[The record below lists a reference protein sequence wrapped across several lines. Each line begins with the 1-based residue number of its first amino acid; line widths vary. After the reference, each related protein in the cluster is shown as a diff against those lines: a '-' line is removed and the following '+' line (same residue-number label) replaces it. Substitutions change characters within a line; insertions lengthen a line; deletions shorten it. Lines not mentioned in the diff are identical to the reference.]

1 MKSTH
6 PHTQERIHSVHAH
19 QRVFSPL
26 RRVMLGGLLRP
37 LLAACGLVLLPAAA
51 AAAVRFNYNNGFYY
65 HDVSNGNGNGE
76 IYFNG
81 VRLFVESP
89 QASVSA
95 TRGSSVT
102 LPCHFHYEPE
112 LSAPRRT
119 RVKWSWLPANAVGE
133 PAYPPTAPAYA
144 IETQVM
150 VAMGNRH
157 RSYGGFRGRVRLRR
171 SAPGD
176 LSLVIN
182 ELRLNDTGR
191 YRCEVIDGLEDE
203 SITVELE
210 LRGVVFPYY
219 SDKGRYRLNFLGA
232 QQACQDQD
240 AALATF
246 EQLFTAWDEG
256 LDWCNAGWLA
266 DGTVQYPI
274 TAPRDGCG
282 GSDLAPGL
290 RSYGQRHRLLHR
302 FDAFCFSASIKGSV
316 YFLAS
321 PTKLNFTEAL
331 QACAENSSHIAK
343 VGQLYAAWRLTG
355 LDRCDAGWL
364 ADGSVRYPITKA
376 RVNCGPPE
384 PGVRSFGFPPRH
396 QKFGV
401 YCYR

>member
-1 MKSTH
+1 
-6 PHTQERIHSVHAH
+6 
-19 QRVFSPL
+19 
-26 RRVMLGGLLRP
+26 MLVGLLRP
-37 LLAACGLVLLPAAA
+37 LLAVCGLVQLRVATALHY
-51 AAAVRFNYNNGFYY
+51 NHNNGFYY
-65 HDVSNGNGNGE
+65 HDVGDGNSNGE

-81 VRLFVESP
+81 VRLYVESP
-89 QASVSA
+89 QSSVSA

-119 RVKWSWLPANAVGE
+119 RVKWSWLPANG
-133 PAYPPTAPAYA
+133 APAHPVPSSA
-144 IETQVM
+144 FASETEVM

-203 SITVELE
+203 SVTVELE
-210 LRGVVFPYY
+210 MRGVVFPYY
-219 SDKGRYRLNFLGA
+219 SNKGRYRLNFLAA

-240 AALATF
+240 ATLATF
-246 EQLFTAWDEG
+246 EQLFTAWEEG

-274 TAPRDGCG
+274 TAPRAGCG
-282 GSDLAPGL
+282 GLDLAPGV
-290 RSYGQRHRLLHR
+290 RSYGLRHRLLHR
-302 FDAFCFSASIKGSV
+302 FDAFCFSASIKGTV
-316 YFLAS
+316 YFLQH
-321 PTKLNFTEAL
+321 PTKLNFTEAVR
-331 QACAENSSHIAK
+331 ACGENSSHIAK
-343 VGQLYAAWRLTG
+343 VGQLYAAWRLAG

-364 ADGSVRYPITKA
+364 ADGSVRYPIVKA
-376 RVNCGPPE
+376 RANCGPPE
-384 PGVRSFGFPPRH
+384 PGVRSFGFPPRQ

>member
-1 MKSTH
+1 
-6 PHTQERIHSVHAH
+6 
-19 QRVFSPL
+19 
-26 RRVMLGGLLRP
+26 MLGLLRP
-37 LLAACGLVLLPAAA
+37 LLAACLLLQLLPASWC
-51 AAAVRFNYNNGFYY
+51 RMPEYNNGFYY

-81 VRLFVESP
+81 VRLHVESP
-89 QASVSA
+89 QPSVSA

-119 RVKWSWLPANAVGE
+119 RVKWSWLPAHA
-133 PAYPPTAPAYA
+133 AAAAPAA
-144 IETQVM
+144 PPVAAAFTMETEVM

-157 RSYGGFRGRVRLRR
+157 RSYGSFRGRVRLRR

-176 LSLVIN
+176 MSLVIN

-210 LRGVVFPYY
+210 LRGVVFPYF
-219 SDKGRYRLNFLGA
+219 SDKGRYQFNFLEA
-232 QQACQDQD
+232 QRACQDQD

-290 RSYGQRHRLLHR
+290 RSYGPRHRLLHR
-302 FDAFCFSASIKGSV
+302 FDAFCFSASVKGTV
-316 YFLAS
+316 YFLQNPS
-321 PTKLNFTEAL
+321 KLNFTEAV
-331 QACAENSSHIAK
+331 QACARASSRVAK

-376 RVNCGPPE
+376 RANCGPPE
-384 PGVRSFGFPPRH
+384 PGVRSFGFPPQH

-401 YCYR
+401 FCYR

>member
-1 MKSTH
+1 M
-6 PHTQERIHSVHAH
+6 
-19 QRVFSPL
+19 
-26 RRVMLGGLLRP
+26 LLRP
-37 LLAACGLVLLPAAA
+37 LLAACGLLLLPS
-51 AAAVRFNYNNGFYY
+51 AAAVHSNYNNGFYY
-65 HDVSNGNGNGE
+65 HDVGNANANGE

-81 VRLFVESP
+81 VRLYVESSQP
-89 QASVSA
+89 SVSA
-95 TRGSSVT
+95 TTGSSVT

-133 PAYPPTAPAYA
+133 PADPAEATAEAYSV
-144 IETQVM
+144 ETQVM

-176 LSLVIN
+176 MSLVIN
-182 ELRLNDTGR
+182 ELRLNDMGR

-203 SITVELE
+203 SVTVELE

-219 SDKGRYRLNFLGA
+219 SDKGRYHFNFLDA
-232 QQACQDQD
+232 QQACQVQD
-240 AALATF
+240 ATLATF

-274 TAPRDGCG
+274 TAVRAGCG

-290 RSYGQRHRLLHR
+290 RSYGRRHRLLHR
-302 FDAFCFSASIKGSV
+302 FDAFCFSASVKGTV
-316 YFLAS
+316 YFLQS
-321 PTKLNFTEAL
+321 SSKLNFTEAV
-331 QACAENSSHIAK
+331 QACAGNSSHVAK

-364 ADGSVRYPITKA
+364 ADGSVRYPIAKA
-376 RVNCGPPE
+376 RANCGPPE

>member
-1 MKSTH
+1 M
-6 PHTQERIHSVHAH
+6 V
-19 QRVFSPL
+19 
-26 RRVMLGGLLRP
+26 GGLLRP
-37 LLAACGLVLLPAAA
+37 LLVACGPLLLAAAVAAA
-51 AAAVRFNYNNGFYY
+51 ARPHTNNGFYY
-65 HDVSNGNGNGE
+65 HDDGNGNANGE

-81 VRLFVESP
+81 VRLHVESP

-95 TRGSSVT
+95 TTGGTVT

-119 RVKWSWLPANAVGE
+119 RVKWSWLPANAAAE
-133 PAYPPTAPAYA
+133 PARPGQTAAAYA
-144 IETQVM
+144 VETQVM

-176 LSLVIN
+176 MSLVID
-182 ELRLNDTGR
+182 ELRPNDTGR

-203 SITVELE
+203 SVTVELE

-219 SDKGRYRLNFLGA
+219 SEKGRYRFNFVGA
-232 QQACQDQD
+232 QRACRDQD
-240 AALATF
+240 ATLATF

-274 TAPRDGCG
+274 TAPRAGCG

-290 RSYGQRHRLLHR
+290 RSYGRRHHHLHR
-302 FDAFCFSASIKGSV
+302 FDAFCFSASVKGTV
-316 YFLAS
+316 YFLQS
-321 PTKLNFTEAL
+321 PSKLNFTEAV
-331 QACAENSSHIAK
+331 QACAGNSSRVAK
-343 VGQLYAAWRLTG
+343 VGQLYAAWRLAG

-364 ADGSVRYPITKA
+364 ADGSVRYPIAKA
-376 RVNCGPPE
+376 RANCGPPE

-396 QKFGV
+396 RKFGV